1 MCIDRIT
8 KRLKF
13 QYIPAIFGRIINGM
27 NDFLELFNIIN
38 SNDINKLF
46 NFTDVSNVDT
56 KYQTSPKNVR
66 PILLVINIANPEAI
80 CA

>member
-1 MCIDRIT
+1 
-8 KRLKF
+8 
-13 QYIPAIFGRIINGM
+13 M
-27 NDFLELFNIIN
+27 NDFLELFNNITL
-38 SNDINKLF
+38 NDINKLF